1 METAD
6 GCKMPPSTYVSV
18 RLSDTLKQ
26 GKYDPNRSYKF
37 DNFKDRRRQA
47 KIDIFRLVGSSGVMV
62 SADEVQRISEV
73 MVSSNDPIINDLRL
87 KVTAKQANANKA
99 GTKPIAPLKK
109 DKVRRQA
116 EQYLEK
122 HRVQEKVSS
131 AMQHLLQK
139 QPEDP
144 IDFLCSYLQSLKEPK
159 PVPQSMP
166 EATPAPKVT
175 PAYVRAPALAA
186 ANTYYRRLRSELAPD
201 NAGAYY
207 SQHVLPA
214 VLPPALSTKMY
225 SRFPDP
231 RKGVQSIADTNTYA
245 TAGTDAGGDACAMA
259 AANVYNRMLEIRLA
273 AVEAQFA
280 AKVDFHVQQ
289 RFANLACLS
298 TLPQEDRPFV
308 SAMSE
313 DALNILLQAEAMLMG
328 RNARDFSSEVIS
340 LAKNEAKATFLKSLG
355 LDTKDKEV
363 MSRLLELKQLLED
376 SCDTGALPQA
386 LAQIKASSRGLL
398 LELKQLLEDSCD
410 SGVLAQALAEI
421 KAGEKWSLKPS
432 VGTWLANPAP
442 QKKSEPGNTWNR
454 QPGEPVIARVKPS
467 ESLWSVSPSL
477 EEYPP
482 KPCWN
487 KRPSIGTWL
496 HVR

>member
-328 RNARDFSSEVIS
+328 RNARDFSSEVIL

-363 MSRLLELKQLLED
+363 MSR
-376 SCDTGALPQA
+376 
-386 LAQIKASSRGLL
+386 L

-477 EEYPP
+477 EEDPP
-482 KPCWN
+482 KPSWN

>member
-1 METAD
+1 MEICMETAD

-328 RNARDFSSEVIS
+328 RNARDFSSEVIL

-376 SCDTGALPQA
+376 SCD
-386 LAQIKASSRGLL
+386 
-398 LELKQLLEDSCD
+398 

-432 VGTWLANPAP
+432 AGTWLANPAP

-477 EEYPP
+477 EEDPP
-482 KPCWN
+482 KPSWN